1 MQFFQV
7 QQAINFSLFCVV
19 LFFDQKGSDSLLTL
33 AELTLSRE
41 FCIIQFLV
49 VIRFTTYDN

>member
-1 MQFFQV
+1 MQFFLV

-19 LFFDQKGSDSLLTL
+19 LFFDQKGSDRLLTL

-41 FCIIQFLV
+41 FCIIHFLV
-49 VIRFTTYDN
+49 VIRFTT